1 MANTVKLT
9 IKVDDNGSLSV
20 VAKEAKKATAET
32 DKLGRSTD
40 KLGKSRGRFNK
51 GEKGVAGATSN
62 STKAFSKMRMEMGGG
77 SSGLVGAYATLAA
90 NVFALTAAFGVLQ
103 RSSQIDQLAQSLQF
117 LGNAAGTNLNIVVDQ
132 LKRVTD
138 GALSTEEALRS
149 ASVAASAGFSS
160 AQLLQLTTVAKGAS
174 VALGRNL
181 VDAQDRLVRG
191 VAKLEPEI
199 LDELGILVR
208 LDQAS
213 EDYATS
219 LGKTVQQ
226 LTIAEKQQ
234 AFFNATAEQGTKK
247 YGALAATFETNPYDQ
262 LSASLSNLL
271 KDFVTLINKG
281 LVPLVEFLSKSQGAL
296 IAFSG
301 LFLSTISSTLL
312 PAMTAMGQKMAKNS
326 ELTTLFATSNLKGLK
341 SVSKGTTIYSK
352 FVAGI
357 QDGTKNIGD
366 YQEGLSSLDDSIGK
380 HTRSLSKM
388 EDAGDA
394 ESSKLIQKKAALNA
408 VREERT
414 RLLKAVKLHQ
424 ISSAKMTA
432 AHGLEA
438 MAQGSVIMGTK
449 ALKQAVLDYQSG
461 LAVAGLQTTAF
472 TGVLNT
478 LKTAGFASVLALRA
492 LATAFF
498 ALLGPLSLLFTLVT
512 AGYAIFKEKFIPKE
526 VVDEAGENLARVL
539 NNIKNINDQFVVSSV
554 AGSDRVVAGMRAA
567 NGVLIQSLDLMRQR
581 ENLQQESIRK
591 ELAAEKSR
599 LDRLNQLQKRAKSQ
613 LDKGPMVGGKAI
625 TPGSSLFLREQ
636 TKLQETYNKV
646 LAETDAATARLTS
659 LQEALGKP
667 TEAAKESLSTL
678 ITTLTNSDLSN
689 FVAPLIA
696 EMVLLAEAQ
705 GKGTITS
712 EEYQEKLDGIR
723 KKASTAQSF
732 LPNLTDT
739 LASVGKEMNKLNA
752 RSNTPFDALLTAA
765 KAVENEFNG
774 LNTLA
779 PETRKNLENNL
790 GATGK
795 AILKTFKGQGG
806 PAVRTFVSE
815 LEKAVKTIAQGPEKL
830 KANATAQKALTEA
843 AKHSVTAYGSL
854 VETQGKGFDL
864 RKDIIDAE
872 EKANKAL
879 VGQTAEQ
886 IANSKADI
894 ENKKAAL
901 ALDRLS
907 VDEGV
912 VEVKTEQ
919 IRLKNKKQILD
930 IDKKALSV
938 AIDAQRLSAD
948 MAAVQTKLANSR
960 SRSDGSTALSPQQEL
975 KLAND
980 QLANRLE
987 LINQEFD
994 LKVAQIGLEADMA
1007 RINFDLIEAQLVAS
1021 SQMTVDMQSRLDL
1034 ARTTIDTVKKGQE
1047 ENAGRE
1053 RDLAA
1058 DNLSLDIVNKTNA
1071 AKSISGAKGSST
1083 SETVSNLFRKEDV
1096 KDADGNST
1104 GTTKSI
1110 ADLATTGQEKIA
1122 VLKAGVAGMM
1132 DEVAKLGPEGE
1143 VVAAVAQGSFAIAE
1157 GFTKAFDGSVEGM
1170 EKSAAVAQAV
1180 GDSIGAVNSMV
1191 QAGISATIAKIDEE
1205 INAEKKRDGKS
1216 SQSVA
1221 KIAAMEKKKEAQ
1233 KKKAFEMN
1241 KKMLM
1246 AQTIANTA
1254 AGIMGAIGENPTP
1267 LGYAMAALIGVMG
1280 AAQLAVIAGTSYQGG
1295 GSAAAVSGPPSK
1307 VTMGERTNKADL
1319 ATSRSARGELGY
1331 MRGEDGV
1338 GNISNF
1344 KPAFSGYK
1352 NRAEGGKAGFVV
1364 GEQGPEL
1371 FVPEMPGRIVPND
1384 DIAAGGLGNVQ
1395 FNINTVDASGVEDLL
1410 VAQRGNI
1417 IGMIRQAA
1425 NSYGQDF
1432 VEDVDT
1438 STFTQSAGG
1447 VSKY

>member
-1 MANTVKLT
+1 VANTVKLT

-20 VAKEAKKATAET
+20 VAKEAKKATDAT

-40 KLGKSRGRFNK
+40 KLGKSRGKFNK

-62 STKAFSKMRMEMGGG
+62 STKAFSKMRNEMGGG

-103 RSSQIDQLAQSLQF
+103 RSSQVDQLAQSLQF

-271 KDFVTLINKG
+271 KDFVTLINTG

-312 PAMTAMGQKMAKNS
+312 PAMTAMGQKMARNS
-326 ELTTLFATSNLKGLK
+326 ELTTDFATSNLKGLQ
-341 SVSKGTTIYSK
+341 SVSKGTTVYSK
-352 FVAGI
+352 FVTGI
-357 QDGTKNIGD
+357 QNGTKSIGD
-366 YQEGLSSLDDSIGK
+366 YQEGLSSLDDSVGK
-380 HTRSLSKM
+380 HTRGLKKM
-388 EDAGDA
+388 TDAGDA
-394 ESSKLIQKKAALNA
+394 ESSKLIQKRAALNA
-408 VREERT
+408 AQGER
-414 RLLKAVKLHQ
+414 LKLIKAVKLHQ
-424 ISSAKMTA
+424 ISSAKMTS

-438 MAQGSVIMGTK
+438 MAQGSVIMGTRM
-449 ALKQAVLDYQSG
+449 LKQSILEYQAG
-461 LAVAGLQTTAF
+461 LTVAGVQTTGF
-472 TGVLNT
+472 TATLNT
-478 LKTAGFASVLALRA
+478 LRTAGFASALALRA

-498 ALLGPLSLLFTLVT
+498 ALLGPLSLLFTLIT
-512 AGYAIFKEKFIPKE
+512 AGYEIFKEKFIPKE
-526 VVDEAGENLARVL
+526 VVDEAGENIARVL
-539 NNIKNINDQFVVSSV
+539 NNIKNINEQFVNSSV
-554 AGSDRVVAGMRAA
+554 AGSDRVIAGMQAA
-567 NGVLIQSLDLMRQR
+567 NGVLIQSLDLMRER
-581 ENLQQESIRK
+581 ERIQQESIRK

-599 LDRLNQLQKRAKSQ
+599 IDRLNALEKRAKTQ
-613 LDKGPMVGGKAI
+613 LDRGPMVGGKAVD
-625 TPGSSLFLREQ
+625 PGSSFFLREQ
-636 TKLQETYNKV
+636 TKLQEQYNGV
-646 LAETDAATARLTS
+646 LAKTEAAVARLTT
-659 LQEALGKP
+659 LQAALGEP
-667 TEAAKESLSTL
+667 TESAQESLNTL
-678 ITTLTNSDLSN
+678 ITTLIKSDISKFVGPLVGDMIALSSQ
-689 FVAPLIA
+689 
-696 EMVLLAEAQ
+696 M
-705 GKGTITS
+705 KDGTISS
-712 EEYQEKLDGIR
+712 EDFQKALDGIR
-723 KKASTAQSF
+723 KRANTAQSF
-732 LPNLTDT
+732 MGNLTDT
-739 LASVGKEMNKLNA
+739 LASTGKEMNKLNA
-752 RSNTPFDALLTAA
+752 RSSTPFDALLTAA
-765 KAVENEFNG
+765 KAVENEFDG
-774 LNTLA
+774 LNELA
-779 PETRKNLENNL
+779 PEIKKNLEENL
-790 GATGK
+790 GATG
-795 AILKTFKGQGG
+795 ASILKTFGGKGGA
-806 PAVRTFVSE
+806 AVRTFVSD
-815 LEKAVKTIAQGPEKL
+815 LETAIKTIAQGPEKL
-830 KANATAQKALTEA
+830 KANATAQKALTES
-843 AKHSVTAYGSL
+843 AKHSVTAYADL
-854 VETQGKGFDL
+854 VEEQRKGFDL
-864 RKDIIDAE
+864 RRAIINAE
-872 EKANKAL
+872 ETANSKL
-879 VGQTAEQ
+879 TGQTVEQ
-886 IANSKADI
+886 KENSKADI
-894 ENKKAAL
+894 ENKRAAL
-901 ALDRLS
+901 ALDEQS
-907 VDEGV
+907 IDAGIVA
-912 VEVKTEQ
+912 VKTAQ
-919 IRLKNKKQILD
+919 LVAKNKQQILN
-930 IDKKALSV
+930 IDKKALAV
-938 AIDAQRLSAD
+938 VKDAQRLSED
-948 MAAVQTKLANSR
+948 MAVVQTKLANAKSR
-960 SRSDGSTALSPQQEL
+960 ADGSTALSPQQEL
-975 KLAND
+975 KIAQD
-980 QLANRLE
+980 QKAVR
-987 LINQEFD
+987 
-994 LKVAQIGLEADMA
+994 EAGIKKEYEMKLRTIALDAEMTK
-1007 RINFDLIEAQLVAS
+1007 ISFDLIEAQLLAS
-1021 SQMTVDMQSRLDL
+1021 KTMTADMQLRLNT
-1034 ARTTIDTVKKGQE
+1034 ARATIDTVKKGQE
-1047 ENAGRE
+1047 DNAKDQK
-1053 RDLAA
+1053 DL
-1058 DNLSLDIVNKTNA
+1058 DEKNLALDIVNKTNS
-1071 AKSISGAKGSST
+1071 AKAISGARGAST
-1083 SETVSNLFRKEDV
+1083 SETVTNLFKKEGV
-1096 KDADGNST
+1096 KDKDGNDT
-1104 GTTKSI
+1104 GDTASI

-1122 VLKAGVAGMM
+1122 VLKAGVTQMM
-1132 DEVAKLGPEGE
+1132 DEVAKLGPEGQ

-1157 GFTKAFDGSVEGM
+1157 GFTKAFESSATGM
-1170 EKSAAVAQAV
+1170 EKSAKIAQAV

-1191 QAGISATIAKIDEE
+1191 QAGISATIAKIDDE

-1233 KKKAFEMN
+1233 KKKAFEVN

-1246 AQTIANTA
+1246 AQTVANTA
-1254 AGIMGAIGENPTP
+1254 AGIMSAVAKDGT
-1267 LGYAMAALIGVMG
+1267 LGIAMAVLIGAMG

-1295 GSAAAVSGPPSK
+1295 GAGASPPGTPSQI
-1307 VTMGERTNKADL
+1307 TMGERSNKSDL
-1319 ATSRSARGELGY
+1319 ATSRSARGELAY
-1331 MRGEDGV
+1331 ARGEDGV
-1338 GNISNF
+1338 GNMANF

-1384 DIAAGGLGNVQ
+1384 DIGAGGLGNVQ